1 MKEQSTEILLASYNG
16 APYIKQQIDSI
27 MAQIESDWRLVL
39 SDDGSTDGTEE
50 ILDAYVRQYPER
62 MTRVYS
68 GKRFGNARDHFFW
81 LMKQSNAEVMFFC
94 DQDDVWH
101 PDKMQK
107 MKAAMEQAQ
116 KQYGEKTPLLVFS
129 DQIVTDGQLQVI
141 SPSLMDYQRQYS
153 MHFDYRSILMQNVV
167 TGGAMAINRALA
179 TLAGQCTAP
188 QQTVM
193 HDWWLAAVAARFGKI
208 VYIDEA
214 LGEYRQHGNNS
225 VGAKNVR
232 SMGYV
237 MEKLKK
243 LPQLR
248 KLILKKKAQAD
259 VFRKTFVEELTPE
272 DRRFLLNYA
281 KSHSGL
287 AFYWTYRAQVH
298 GWMRWLGGWIL
309 G

>member
-129 DQIVTDGQLQVI
+129 DQIVTDGQLHK
-141 SPSLMDYQRQYS
+141 D
-153 MHFDYRSILMQNVV
+153 
-167 TGGAMAINRALA
+167 
-179 TLAGQCTAP
+179 
-188 QQTVM
+188 
-193 HDWWLAAVAARFGKI
+193 
-208 VYIDEA
+208 
-214 LGEYRQHGNNS
+214 
-225 VGAKNVR
+225 
-232 SMGYV
+232 
-237 MEKLKK
+237 
-243 LPQLR
+243 
-248 KLILKKKAQAD
+248 
-259 VFRKTFVEELTPE
+259 
-272 DRRFLLNYA
+272 
-281 KSHSGL
+281 L
-287 AFYWTYRAQVH
+287 AFSDGLSEAVFYAF
-298 GWMRWLGGWIL
+298 
-309 G
+309 